1 MDAKS
6 SDGIP
11 ADLIPVAERLRRER
25 PGASELELDEIK
37 LTVKRRASRTAP
49 GLVMLT
55 KGVLMKS
62 RLALTTVLVL
72 GILFSGTGATLA
84 VSGFSDDGSAG
95 TAQYQLPSGG
105 SGDPGEIGDP
115 GISGD
120 PVVVAEADQQVA
132 AQGGGELPL
141 TGFLAIPLVI
151 GGVVLLTT
159 GVVIRR
165 KARD

>member
-1 MDAKS
+1 MDAKH
-6 SDGIP
+6 SDGLP
-11 ADLIPVAERLRRER
+11 ADLIQVAERLREER
-25 PGASELELDEIK
+25 PGATALELDEIK
-37 LTVKRRASRTAP
+37 LRVKPRASRTAP
-49 GLVMLT
+49 GLVMRT

-72 GILFSGTGATLA
+72 GILFSGAGATLA
-84 VSGFSDDGSAG
+84 VSGLSGDGGAG
-95 TAQYQLPSGG
+95 TAQYQKPGD

-132 AQGGGELPL
+132 AQGDGELPL

-151 GGVVLLTT
+151 GGVALLTT